1 MLNIDYFSILK
12 EIDSLFNDKLYRK
25 EKSIEKESTITMSFI
40 TRDNIEDRYRIKIH
54 NHDYI
59 EVTIPIKDSN
69 YKYTTYMYNI
79 ENVYNYLYLHT
90 HAHRH
95 TQNMR

>member
-25 EKSIEKESTITMSFI
+25 EKSIKKEGIIKMLFI
-40 TRDNIEDRYRIKIH
+40 KIDNIEDRYKIKIH

-59 EVTIPIKDSN
+59 EVTIPIKNSN
-69 YKYTTYMYNI
+69 YKYTTNIYNI
-79 ENVYNYLYLHT
+79 ENVYNYLYLHIHT
-90 HAHRH
+90 H
-95 TQNMR
+95 TQNIH

>member
-25 EKSIEKESTITMSFI
+25 EKSIKKEGIIKMLFI
-40 TRDNIEDRYRIKIH
+40 KIDNIEDRYKIKIH

-59 EVTIPIKDSN
+59 EVTIPIKNSN
-69 YKYTTYMYNI
+69 YKYTTNIYNI

-90 HAHRH
+90 KVI
-95 TQNMR
+95 

>member
-25 EKSIEKESTITMSFI
+25 EKSIEKESAITMSFI
-40 TRDNIEDRYRIKIH
+40 KHDNIEDRYKIKIH

-90 HAHRH
+90 HADRD

>member
-12 EIDSLFNDKLYRK
+12 EIDSLFNSKLYRK
-25 EKSIEKESTITMSFI
+25 EKSIEKEGTITMSFI
-40 TRDNIEDRYRIKIH
+40 NRDNIEDTYRIKIH

-59 EVTIPIKDSN
+59 EVTIPIKNSN
-69 YKYTTYMYNI
+69 YKYTTNMYNI

-90 HAHRH
+90 KVI
-95 TQNMR
+95 